1 MSQPATHRRPLLPRF
16 VESLVVLGGGLV
28 GSTARGIIA
37 ALAPAP
43 PGEFPLATLIVNLSG
58 SFLLGLFLARR
69 ERAVAPRWSL
79 RFWAIGA
86 LGAFTTFSAFS
97 LEVVHLIETGRLAT
111 ALGYV
116 LASTLGGLAAA
127 LAGDRLGSSSR

>member
-43 PGEFPLATLIVNLSG
+43 PGDFPLATLIVNLSG

-69 ERAVAPRWSL
+69 ERAVAPPWSL
-79 RFWAIGA
+79 PFLAVGA
-86 LGAFTTFSAFS
+86 LGGFFTLLAFS
-97 LEVVHLIETGRLAT
+97 LQT
-111 ALGYV
+111 
-116 LASTLGGLAAA
+116 
-127 LAGDRLGSSSR
+127 